1 MKVVEAT
8 GAFVGNRGTLDEALR
23 IQNAMVAAITG
34 TSPKSGEA
42 DKAHRLRQR
51 KAISAAVKKARTENN

>member
-8 GAFVGNRGTLDEALR
+8 GALVGNRGSVDEAIH
-23 IQNAMVAAITG
+23 IQDAMVAAITG
-34 TSPKSGEA
+34 TNPKAGET

-51 KAISAAVKKARTENN
+51 KAISAAVKKARTSNI

>member
-34 TSPKSGEA
+34 TNPKAGEA

>member
-23 IQNAMVAAITG
+23 IQNAMVAAIAG
-34 TSPKSGEA
+34 TNPKAGET

-51 KAISAAVKKARTENN
+51 KAIGAAVKKARTENN

>member
-1 MKVVEAT
+1 MKVEAT
-8 GAFVGNRGTLDEALR
+8 GALVGNRGSLDEVLR
-23 IQNAMVAAITG
+23 IQNAMVAAIAG
-34 TSPKSGEA
+34 TNPKAGET